1 MMDFD
6 PPTMRRDS
14 ASFDEDLAMASM
26 ASAPV
31 ADACMAMDMD
41 DSGDFGA
48 EEEATMSQAAT
59 RTAEART
66 GSIQIKPWTPDA
78 PYLAAMRSAADPY
91 KAYLAARIDHDASPA
106 FFLDCGDFLLGRD
119 RALGLRVLSNLL
131 ELGLDD
137 PPLMRMYAWRLQQ
150 AGELDAAIEVFER
163 VRGMRGD
170 EPQSHR
176 DLALA
181 LGERWQKT
189 GVAADATR
197 AMELLFD
204 VIEREWQRFP
214 EIELIA
220 AMELNRLIA
229 LARGKDV
236 AIPSRIDPRLVRLLD
251 LDIRISM
258 SWDLDMTDVD
268 LHVFEPGGE
277 HAYYGNNA
285 TTGGGLVS
293 RDFREGYGPEEY
305 VRRRAEPGTYT
316 IKAHYYGSHQQT
328 IAGACTVIVHV
339 TLNFGR
345 PDEQRQVMTLRLDRP
360 SQEVVVGEVAFT
372 PPKDAAAAADWRPTF
387 KQLKHGMAI
396 DEVTNVVGQPAKVQ
410 GAGSDTVLVYE
421 LAGDIVH
428 VVLAPRLV
436 AVKQVMAGAELD
448 VI

>member
-1 MMDFD
+1 MKCR
-6 PPTMRRDS
+6 P
-14 ASFDEDLAMASM
+14 
-26 ASAPV
+26 
-31 ADACMAMDMD
+31 C
-41 DSGDFGA
+41 
-48 EEEATMSQAAT
+48 
-59 RTAEART
+59 AEARAT
-66 GSIQIKPWTPDA
+66 AKAEAPAPARAGSIQIKPWTPDA
-78 PYLAAMRSAADPY
+78 PYVRALRDSADPY
-91 KAYLAARIDHDASPA
+91 TAYLAARPGHAASPA

-150 AGELDAAIEVFER
+150 AGELDAAIDVFER
-163 VRGMRGD
+163 VRRMRGD

-181 LGERWQKT
+181 LGDRWQRS
-189 GVAADATR
+189 GAAGDATR

-204 VIEREWQRFP
+204 VIEQPWQRFP

-236 AIPSRIDPRLVRLLD
+236 AIPSRIDPRLIQLLD

-258 SWDLDMTDVD
+258 SWDLDLTDVD
-268 LHVFEPGGE
+268 LHVYEPNGE
-277 HAYYGNNA
+277 HAYYGQNQ
-285 TTGGGLVS
+285 TSGGGLVS

-305 VRRRAEPGTYT
+305 VRRRAAPGKYV

-328 IAGACTVIVHV
+328 IAGACTVIVQV
-339 TLNFGR
+339 TLDFGR
-345 PDEQRQVMTLRLDRP
+345 PTEQRQVMTLRLDRP
-360 SQEVVVGEVAFT
+360 SNEVVVGEVAFAGPAA
-372 PPKDAAAAADWRPTF
+372 PPDWRPRF
-387 KQLKHGMAI
+387 KQLRVGMAI
-396 DEVTNVVGQPAKVQ
+396 DEITNVVGQPARVQ
-410 GAGSDTVLVYE
+410 GSGTDTVLVYE
-421 LAGDIVH
+421 LAGDTVH

-448 VI
+448 LL